1 MRGFNVKSATELNV
15 VPVAEGGEEVSEA
28 GDAEED
34 AHQVEG
40 DGGQAEVPD
49 QTKLIS
55 FNYQINKLNTYLL
68 PGI

>member
-1 MRGFNVKSATELNV
+1 MMGFNVNSATELNV

-40 DGGQAEVPD
+40 DGRQAEVPD
-49 QTKLIS
+49 QMKNNHSLNGKI
-55 FNYQINKLNTYLL
+55 NQIKHLFIT
-68 PGI
+68 